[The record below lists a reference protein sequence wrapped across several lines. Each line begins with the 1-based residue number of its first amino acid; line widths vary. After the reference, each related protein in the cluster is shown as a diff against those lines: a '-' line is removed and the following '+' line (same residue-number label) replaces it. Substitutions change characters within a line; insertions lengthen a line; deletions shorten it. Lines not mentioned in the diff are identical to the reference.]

1 MTSKQKEILKPYIDF
16 KDHCI
21 HRGLPFQ
28 TSEINLMS
36 KFEVGL
42 LNYFDEQNKNLT
54 LLECIKEWN
63 ENGFD
68 VDIYALEIVIA
79 NYSTAKC
86 EADEVEFSIDLL
98 SKQVSIPNGCW
109 AKLPFK
115 IYHLLSKTLKALEEI
130 KDECN

>member
-1 MTSKQKEILKPYIDF
+1 MKWKVMKMKNKEELQKHI
-16 KDHCI
+16 
-21 HRGLPFQ
+21 Q
-28 TSEINLMS
+28 
-36 KFEVGL
+36 L
-42 LNYFDEQNKNLT
+42 LNEIKSRYPILNDTIKYLEEYKQSLSNPT

-68 VDIYALEIVIA
+68 VDIYALEIIIA